1 MAQLQQ
7 HHLSQQHGSNYP
19 GHGRRLQLQKHML
32 NYTAAHPLPPW
43 LWSAGEWEYWDVFTP
58 KYPHPAPDSLQVPTV
73 PSAITPLH

>member
-32 NYTAAHPLPPW
+32 NYTAAHPLPPCSG
-43 LWSAGEWEYWDVFTP
+43 LQGSGEEWDALTP
-58 KYPHPAPDSLQVPTV
+58 RNPHPAPDSLQVPTV
-73 PSAITPLH
+73 PSATTPLH